1 MFLHEKQIGPLNRL
15 SILQMVSAEPPAAA
29 RKKKTAANHLAAKF
43 PYVCCNMA
51 LEGSLQDL
59 AANRHNE
66 RACRKE
72 AAKTTFGVALKK
84 TQLSMCFF
92 GCCRG
97 RQSKMLSAWMQ
108 LPKRQHKLG
117 NLTGKVQWL
126 NMEDLWAALDQN
138 TQSAPGLGL
147 LWSQGLQTRF
157 LTDNAGMKCWA
168 RHQGLLHWHDVDQQ
182 ALQQHTRIVELCG

>member
-1 MFLHEKQIGPLNRL
+1 MQKKTHRNKVRRPNKACSVVLEKQIGPVNRL

-29 RKKKTAANHLAAKF
+29 RKKKTAANHLAAKC

-84 TQLSMCFF
+84 HSCQCVFSAAAVGDNRRCCLH
-92 GCCRG
+92 GCSYQNG
-97 RQSKMLSAWMQ
+97 STS
-108 LPKRQHKLG
+108 
-117 NLTGKVQWL
+117 
-126 NMEDLWAALDQN
+126 WA
-138 TQSAPGLGL
+138 
-147 LWSQGLQTRF
+147 
-157 LTDNAGMKCWA
+157 
-168 RHQGLLHWHDVDQQ
+168 
-182 ALQQHTRIVELCG
+182 I

>member
-1 MFLHEKQIGPLNRL
+1 MQKKTHRNKVRRPNKACSVVLEKQIGPVNRL

-29 RKKKTAANHLAAKF
+29 RKKKTAANHLAAKC

-108 LPKRQHKLG
+108 LPKRQHMG

-126 NMEDLWAALDQN
+126 NMEDLWAALDQS
-138 TQSAPGLGL
+138 TRSAPGLGL

-157 LTDNAGMKCWA
+157 PRQRGNEMLGKAPGSA
-168 RHQGLLHWHDVDQQ
+168 
-182 ALQQHTRIVELCG
+182 ALA

>member
-1 MFLHEKQIGPLNRL
+1 MQKKTHRNKVRRPNKACSVVLEKQIGPVNRL

-29 RKKKTAANHLAAKF
+29 RKKKTAANHLAAKC

-84 TQLSMCFF
+84 NTVVNVFF
-92 GCCRG
+92 RLLPWETIEDAVCMDAATKTAAHGQFDRQGTVVEHG
-97 RQSKMLSAWMQ
+97 RSVGSTRSKYSVGAWF
-108 LPKRQHKLG
+108 G
-117 NLTGKVQWL
+117 
-126 NMEDLWAALDQN
+126 AALE
-138 TQSAPGLGL
+138 SGLANKV
-147 LWSQGLQTRF
+147 SQTTR
-157 LTDNAGMKCWA
+157 
-168 RHQGLLHWHDVDQQ
+168 
-182 ALQQHTRIVELCG
+182 E